1 MGERHCA
8 ARCGRSTGAYTCAVD
23 AVKLVV
29 ILVLG
34 AIVVSLGVALYHLS
48 TGQGDSTKL
57 VRSLTVRIA
66 LSVALFVLLMLAW
79 WLGLM
84 HPHGLADH

>member
-1 MGERHCA
+1 M
-8 ARCGRSTGAYTCAVD
+8 
-23 AVKLVV
+23 KLVV

-34 AIVVSLGVALYHLS
+34 AIVFSLGVALYHLAS
-48 TGQGDSTKL
+48 GKGDSTKL

-79 WLGLM
+79 WLGLI

>member
-1 MGERHCA
+1 
-8 ARCGRSTGAYTCAVD
+8 VD
-23 AVKLVV
+23 ALKLVV

-48 TGQGDSTKL
+48 TGKGDSTKL
-57 VRSLTVRIA
+57 VRSLTVRIG

-79 WLGLM
+79 WLGLI
-84 HPHGLADH
+84 HPHGLAEH

>member
-1 MGERHCA
+1 V
-8 ARCGRSTGAYTCAVD
+8 VD

-34 AIVVSLGVALYHLS
+34 AIVVSLGVALYHLAS
-48 TGQGDSTKL
+48 GKGDSTKL

-79 WLGLM
+79 WLGLI

>member
-1 MGERHCA
+1 M
-8 ARCGRSTGAYTCAVD
+8 D
-23 AVKLVV
+23 ALKLVV

-48 TGQGDSTKL
+48 TGKGDSTKL
-57 VRSLTVRIA
+57 VRSLTVRIG

-79 WLGLM
+79 WLGLI
-84 HPHGLADH
+84 HPHGLAEH